1 MSDAIWSNRP
11 SRLRDIFDH
20 EVHNHNRSW
29 FAFIWVA
36 AAATIVISPQ
46 FFLGNASGH
55 DIQFHLASWMEVV
68 QQWRQGILYP
78 RWAEWANFG
87 FGEPRFLFY
96 PPLSWLLGAV
106 LGLIL
111 PWRMVPGAF
120 IGVAL
125 VIAGASMHS
134 LARAWLRPQDAIAAA
149 VLYTVNPYHLVIVYY
164 RSDFAELLA
173 SAFFPLLILQTLLLA
188 REGSRRVPRFAI
200 VFALIWLTNAPAAVI
215 ATYSVAAIVVLEI
228 VLSRSLRPALHA
240 AVAGASG
247 FAVAAFY
254 IVPALVE
261 QRWVEISQVLAPELQ
276 PWRNFLFT
284 HADDPEFVLFNLKV
298 SGVALLV
305 IAAFAIAAVLA
316 ARHRESAPGVFWS
329 LFTLGLMSV
338 SLMFPWT
345 AWLWR
350 HVPEL
355 AFVQFPWRWLAPLN
369 VVAVYFSCAAI
380 ASLKRRWIAWSSA
393 AIVLVALGAWMTT
406 NNWWDDQ
413 DAAFVA
419 DSIASGTG
427 YQGTDEYEPLG
438 CDRTDLPDNP
448 QRSTLIDPQTKSPV
462 PTTDAQLNIV
472 AWSAEHKIVAV
483 DVPRPTTLVLQLIA
497 YPAWR
502 ATVNGT
508 FAAIQPLPD
517 TAIVS
522 LALPAGTS
530 RVELKFTRT
539 RDRIFGGLISLAAGI
554 CLLLF
559 ERSRRMRV

>member
-120 IGVAL
+120 IWVAL

-369 VVAVYFSCAAI
+369 VVAVFISCAAI

-472 AWSAEHKIVAV
+472 AWTAEHKIVAV

>member
-120 IGVAL
+120 IWVAL

-369 VVAVYFSCAAI
+369 VVAVFFSCAAI

-393 AIVLVALGAWMTT
+393 AIVLVAPGAWMTT

-472 AWSAEHKIVAV
+472 AWTAEHKIVAV